1 MSTISQPGYTT
12 PHDSCATC
20 DHCRKTFLPRTRVG
34 PNAGRFCS
42 TKCHDAFWNET
53 RRAKQS
59 PPAARTVTAGEAE
72 QINETSE
79 RDPTTI
85 RPGTK
90 LYVVASALARGERF
104 TCFDAVRR
112 FHDFVARSTVSE
124 LANRFGVEIERTPK
138 TLPGHA
144 GSVIHC
150 VEYHATEDG
159 AKRLARLLGLEQT
172 DARAGKL

>member
-1 MSTISQPGYTT
+1 MVTTSPSEYTT

-59 PPAARTVTAGEAE
+59 PPTARTVTAGEVE
-72 QINETSE
+72 QSKETSE
-79 RDPTTI
+79 RNPTTI

-90 LYVVASALARGERF
+90 LHAVASALARGERF

-112 FHDFVARSTVSE
+112 FHDYVARSTVSE

-138 TLPGHA
+138 TVLGHS

-150 VEYHATEDG
+150 VEYHVSEEG
-159 AKRLARLLGLEQT
+159 AEQLARLLGWPLC
-172 DARAGKL
+172 RSRG